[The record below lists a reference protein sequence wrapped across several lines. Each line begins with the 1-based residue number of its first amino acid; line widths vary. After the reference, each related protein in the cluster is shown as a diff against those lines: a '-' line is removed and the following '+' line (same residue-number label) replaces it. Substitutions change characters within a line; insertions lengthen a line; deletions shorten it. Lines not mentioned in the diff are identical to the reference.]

1 MGTLKERLAADLK
14 DAMKAKDRDRL
25 DALRMLS
32 TSIRN
37 KEVEVGHQLSDEEVQ
52 GVAATEVKRRRE
64 AAEAYEKG
72 GRDDLLEKERAEERV
87 LQAYLPE
94 QLGAEEVEALIDEA
108 IQATGADG
116 PEDLGKVM
124 GYVMGKAKGKVD
136 GGAVN
141 ERVRARLLK

>member
-141 ERVRARLLK
+141 ERVRVRLLK